1 MNFTLF
7 KATTKANWIILAI
20 FFVIMVLY
28 LAIIT
33 SMFDPVSLDNLN
45 AMLETLPKELVA
57 AMGFEDLGTTLT
69 SFLAGYYYGFLII
82 MFPMIYCIIVG
93 NRLVAKHVDSGS
105 MAFLLSTPNTR
116 LTIVTTQALY
126 LIASV
131 TALLGLITLSGI
143 ALSESM
149 FPGELDIGSFLLLN
163 LYALLTFY
171 AISGICFFFSCL
183 FNDTKYSVAFGA
195 GVPIA
200 FFVLNLLANVGDKY
214 DWLGYLSLFTL
225 MNPDKILAG
234 DPFITI
240 AATILIITAVLTYGG
255 GILIFNR
262 KNLPI

>member
-7 KATTKANWIILAI
+7 KATIKSNWTILAI
-20 FFVIMVLY
+20 FFVVMVMY

-33 SMFDPVSLDNLN
+33 SMFDPESMDNLI
-45 AMLETLPKELVA
+45 AMLETMPKELIA

-69 SFLAGYYYGFLII
+69 SFLAAYYYGFLII

-105 MAFLLSTPNTR
+105 MAYLLSTPNTR
-116 LTIVTTQALY
+116 VTIVTTQALY

-131 TALLGLITLSGI
+131 TVLLGLITLSGM
-143 ALSESM
+143 AFSESM
-149 FPGELDIGSFLLLN
+149 FPGELETGSFLLLN

-183 FNDTKYSVAFGA
+183 FNDTKYSLAFGA

-200 FFVLNLLANVGDKY
+200 FFVLNMLANVGDKY

-225 MNPDKILAG
+225 MDTNKILAR
-234 DPFITI
+234 DPFITTT
-240 AATILIITAVLTYGG
+240 AVILVSTAVLTYVG
-255 GILIFNR
+255 GILYFNR
-262 KNLPI
+262 KDLPI